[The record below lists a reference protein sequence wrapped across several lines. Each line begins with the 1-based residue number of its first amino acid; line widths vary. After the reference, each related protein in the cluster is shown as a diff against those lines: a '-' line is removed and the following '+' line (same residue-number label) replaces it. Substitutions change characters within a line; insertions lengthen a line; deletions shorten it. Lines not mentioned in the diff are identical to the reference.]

1 MRPDLKPT
9 TYLEKVDYTEASF
22 QEFLKLMENDE
33 IRSKFVL
40 DYPTVY
46 VIYTSRNSEWQGPK
60 YEVYI
65 GESNSIRQRTNK
77 HLKGDVKLALDYL
90 QNPENFADL
99 SSGEKAKLTASQ
111 NWLKLR
117 DEDSTMFVI
126 ANTLFTKS
134 MSLDVENKLLL
145 YLGTNET
152 TEEVKCLNRRTNDQ
166 LDYFTKDQFDEVFTD
181 IWKKLRKHDK
191 KLFPLEKTIKDSA
204 LFKASPFHKLTEE
217 QVQAKQQIVD
227 ATFDVMRSPD
237 LSEIPASED
246 AKLILVQ
253 GAAGTGKTVLMS
265 SLFYDFYQGEVD
277 QIDDVFDYQD
287 LDAYLL
293 VNHDEQLKVYETIAE
308 KLGIHSKKRPRV
320 LKPTS
325 FINKR
330 KDGERVDVV
339 LIDEAHLLWT
349 QGKQSYRGNNQLKD
363 ILKLA
368 RVVIAIFDPMQALA
382 GNQFWEESLMKWLFD
397 EEKHT
402 VIELTQQ
409 MRIDSDGPAEKWIR
423 TFLDKGVVTPL
434 PKPGEDKYEIR
445 IFEDPT
451 LMHEAIRPLAT
462 EETTLEKGISR
473 LIATYDWKF
482 TTGYKPEGGGPW
494 CVEIGEFS
502 KPWNNQRD
510 YTREEKRENKMK
522 SWAERPQTIDEVGS
536 IFTIQGFDLNY
547 AAVIIGPSVRMR
559 NGILEFDASKSFNP
573 NVIRKR
579 TMSDGSKVSVAE
591 DLLRNQLNVL
601 MTRGVRG
608 LYIYAVDDE
617 LRKALLEAQATS

>member
-293 VNHDEQLKVYETIAE
+293 VNHDEQLKVYE
-308 KLGIHSKKRPRV
+308 
-320 LKPTS
+320 
-325 FINKR
+325 
-330 KDGERVDVV
+330 
-339 LIDEAHLLWT
+339 
-349 QGKQSYRGNNQLKD
+349 
-363 ILKLA
+363 
-368 RVVIAIFDPMQALA
+368 
-382 GNQFWEESLMKWLFD
+382 
-397 EEKHT
+397 
-402 VIELTQQ
+402 
-409 MRIDSDGPAEKWIR
+409 R
-423 TFLDKGVVTPL
+423 T
-434 PKPGEDKYEIR
+434 
-445 IFEDPT
+445 
-451 LMHEAIRPLAT
+451 
-462 EETTLEKGISR
+462 
-473 LIATYDWKF
+473 
-482 TTGYKPEGGGPW
+482 
-494 CVEIGEFS
+494 
-502 KPWNNQRD
+502 
-510 YTREEKRENKMK
+510 
-522 SWAERPQTIDEVGS
+522 
-536 IFTIQGFDLNY
+536 
-547 AAVIIGPSVRMR
+547 
-559 NGILEFDASKSFNP
+559 
-573 NVIRKR
+573 
-579 TMSDGSKVSVAE
+579 
-591 DLLRNQLNVL
+591 
-601 MTRGVRG
+601 
-608 LYIYAVDDE
+608 
-617 LRKALLEAQATS
+617 